1 MNVEKA
7 IQEALPK
14 ARMTPTKTGM
24 RVRVPGAGRGR
35 RGGAWA
41 LVVVNN
47 GNARFHMGL
56 KTSPVYDDPADLAK
70 DLAHQFTKTA
80 STYTG

>member
-1 MNVEKA
+1 
-7 IQEALPK
+7 
-14 ARMTPTKTGM
+14 
-24 RVRVPGAGRGR
+24 
-35 RGGAWA
+35 
-41 LVVVNN
+41 VVVNN